1 MSDDPGD
8 AQGELLPDPRAEGP
22 ADPQTDGRAALVR
35 RWFAL
40 TRDTMPSVAGKRGWP
55 VRFDHCFQ
63 RILLDN
69 ACGARWTDRLKRPAY
84 AHAPDTILR
93 AAIALGEDVMANRA
107 DLWSLDENSL
117 SWRGKPVKRMSRM
130 PADMRQ
136 G

>member
-1 MSDDPGD
+1 MQRSLDLDP
-8 AQGELLPDPRAEGP
+8 E
-22 ADPQTDGRAALVR
+22 RAALEE

-40 TRDTMPSVAGKRGWP
+40 TRDEMPGLAAERGWP

-69 ACGARWTDRLKRPAY
+69 ACEGRWTDAIRRPAY

-93 AAIALGEDVMANRA
+93 AAIDLGQDVVADRA
-107 DLWSLDENSL
+107 DLWALDANSL
-117 SWRGKPVKRMSRM
+117 RWRGKAVKQKPQM
-130 PADMRQ
+130 PREREQ